1 MKHVE
6 QNRRNN
12 YNYNLIIIK
21 FSEKNALK
29 KYLISGKP
37 LLADHLVTFVEY
49 NFIILLAFGGKK
61 SL

>member
-1 MKHVE
+1 MH
-6 QNRRNN
+6 
-12 YNYNLIIIK
+12 L
-21 FSEKNALK
+21 KN
-29 KYLISGKP
+29 IWFGKP